1 MTRQQLEQLIINNL
15 PDNNNKEI
23 SAQLLREVLEAFNDS
38 KFHLDE
44 DFLQNQL
51 YQLNQTLQQRLQGL
65 PIEQVAKLG
74 TYDFGGSGTEPV
86 PVMEDPDN
94 IIESV
99 TKTKQG
105 NRVLFIDVTF
115 NLPSVVGRDI
125 KVFGLIPN
133 GQSTDS
139 NITTTLAPRLV
150 DGVFEQANRVRI
162 AHRRLIDGDVKD
174 HILKIYLK

>member
-23 SAQLLREVLEAFNDS
+23 SAQLLREVLEALNDS

-44 DFLQNQL
+44 DLLQNQL
-51 YQLNQTLQQRLQGL
+51 YQLNQILQQRLQGV
-65 PIEQVAKLG
+65 PIEQVAKIG

-105 NRVLFIDVTF
+105 DRVVFIDVTF
-115 NLPSVVGRDI
+115 NLLTISGREI
-125 KVFGLIPN
+125 RILGIIPQ
-133 GQSTDS
+133 GQSTES
-139 NITTTLAPRLV
+139 NQTSTVAPRLV
-150 DGVFEQANRVRI
+150 DGAFGQANRIRI
-162 AHRRLIDGDVKD
+162 AHRRLTNSGVGE

>member
-44 DFLQNQL
+44 DFLQSQL

-74 TYDFGGSGTEPV
+74 TYSFDDAGTEPV
-86 PVMEDPDN
+86 AVMEDPDD
-94 IIESV
+94 IIESA
-99 TKTKQG
+99 TRTKQG

-139 NITTTLAPRLV
+139 NITSTVAPRLV
-150 DGVFEQANRVRI
+150 DGVFVQSNRIRI
-162 AHRRLIDGDVKD
+162 AHRRLTNSGVGE

>member
-1 MTRQQLEQLIINNL
+1 MTRQQLEQLINNNL

-23 SAQLLREVLEAFNDS
+23 SAQLLREVLEEINTS

-51 YQLNQTLQQRLQGL
+51 YQLNETLQQRLQGL
-65 PIEQVAKLG
+65 PIEQVAKIG
-74 TYDFGGSGTEPV
+74 TYSFDDAGTEPV
-86 PVMEDPDN
+86 DVMEDPDD

-99 TKTKQG
+99 TRTKLG
-105 NRVLFIDVTF
+105 DKVLFIDITF
-115 NLPSVVGRDI
+115 NLLSVIGRDI

-133 GQSTDS
+133 GQSTES
-139 NITTTLAPRLV
+139 NQTTTVAPRLV
-150 DGVFEQANRVRI
+150 DGVFVQANRIRI
-162 AHRRLIDGDVKD
+162 AHRRLTNSGVGE